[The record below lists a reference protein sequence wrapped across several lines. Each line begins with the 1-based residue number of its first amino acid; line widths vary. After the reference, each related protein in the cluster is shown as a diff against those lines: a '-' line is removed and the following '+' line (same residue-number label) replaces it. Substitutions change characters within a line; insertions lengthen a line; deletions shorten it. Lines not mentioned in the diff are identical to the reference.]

1 MTEQISL
8 FEELYKSEQQYFA
21 DRICDEFNTIDTVYK
36 GTFYVDKVILCKWD
50 HMNEPDKVLEIT
62 IKSPLNN
69 QQNRFIQFAGDK
81 QSQLNL
87 YNIGCLSK
95 WIGQLEKDRDFSISV
110 TPWDIFVFYH
120 KFERKKIK
128 YDC

>member
-21 DRICDEFNTIDTVYK
+21 DRICDEFNAIDTVYK
-36 GTFYVDKVILCKWD
+36 GTFYVDKVSLEKWD
-50 HMNEPDKVLEIT
+50 HISDPEKVLNII

-69 QQNRFIQFAGDK
+69 DQNRFIQFAGDK

-110 TPWDIFVFYH
+110 TPWSIFVFYH

-128 YDC
+128 YDS